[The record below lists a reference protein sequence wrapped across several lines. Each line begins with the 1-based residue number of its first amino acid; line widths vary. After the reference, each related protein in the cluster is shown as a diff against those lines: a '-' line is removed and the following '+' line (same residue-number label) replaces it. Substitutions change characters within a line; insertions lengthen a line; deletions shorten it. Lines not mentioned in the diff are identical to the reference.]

1 MAILLHVPLNI
12 TSEKKNHSILPN
24 KKGSSNEGPFCH
36 KSRSETFLKLIDF
49 IKL

>member
-24 KKGSSNEGPFCH
+24 KKKALQMKGLFLSQI
-36 KSRSETFLKLIDF
+36 TFRNVFKTH
-49 IKL
+49 